1 MTADPTYLPGA
12 SKRANDQVR
21 IYEATDGAERW
32 DMRGVPVI
40 ILSTRGRRSGAIRK
54 IPLMRVTDGERYA
67 VIASLAGAP
76 EHPVWYLNLRAH
88 PEVTLQDKAVTRR
101 YLAHTASGEER
112 ERWWSR
118 AVDVWPDYAAYQR
131 KTERVIPVVV
141 LEPVGP
147 AD

>member
-67 VIASLAGAP
+67 VIASLGGAP
-76 EHPVWYLNLRAH
+76 STRSGISTCGHTPRSRCR
-88 PEVTLQDKAVTRR
+88 TRR
-101 YLAHTASGEER
+101 SPAATSRTRPAARSVSGGGR
-112 ERWWSR
+112 GR
-118 AVDVWPDYAAYQR
+118 
-131 KTERVIPVVV
+131 
-141 LEPVGP
+141 
-147 AD
+147 